1 MTYYINNLNQKI
13 AYKYIKGRSPG
24 IIFVHGLNSDMQ
36 GLKAQSIEKYAKKNK
51 LSFLKFD
58 CRGHGKS
65 DGKFEDFTISD
76 WKNDLTNLIDNITKG
91 PQIIIGS
98 SMGGWLMMLAAK
110 SRKKRV
116 CGLIGLAAAPDFGN
130 SLYKSLNNKSKKQ
143 IKKNGFTKHFWSYG
157 SSYILTKKFFIHAKK
172 NKILNQPFNFQK
184 PIILIQGLK
193 DDVVDINIPKKIMMV
208 SKSKNIQ
215 ILYLKSSDH
224 RLSSITDIKAIT
236 NSIDSIRK
244 IINSKQI

>member
-13 AYKYIKGRSPG
+13 AYRYIKGRSPG

-36 GLKAQSIEKYAKKNK
+36 GLKALSIEKYAKKNK

-76 WKNDLTNLIDNITKG
+76 WKKDLIDLIDNITKG

-116 CGLIGLAAAPDFGN
+116 SGLIGLAAAPDFGN
-130 SLYKSLNNKSKKQ
+130 SLYSSLNKRIKEQ
-143 IKKNGFTKHFWSYG
+143 IKKNGFAKHFWSYG

-172 NKILNQPFNFQK
+172 NKILNQTFNFHK
-184 PIILIQGLK
+184 PIILIHGLK
-193 DDVVDINIPKKIMMV
+193 DNVVDFNIPKNIMKV

-215 ILYLKSSDH
+215 IIYLKSSDH
-224 RLSSITDIKAIT
+224 RLSSITDIKTII
-236 NSIDSIRK
+236 NSIDSIREQ
-244 IINSKQI
+244 INPKQF